1 MKNSTNLREVGEVG
15 HGDEGVV
22 GHGRGRHDHI
32 EGQEAVMVAHFLVVK
47 LLLGQS
53 HFTSFSQANHC
64 LKREERQ
71 REVMKRQREVMNR
84 TLPMW
89 FLTKLNLPGFVR

>member
-1 MKNSTNLREVGEVG
+1 MIWLKNSTNLRKVGEVG

-22 GHGRGRHDHI
+22 GHGRGRHDHV

-64 LKREERQ
+64 LKRE
-71 REVMKRQREVMNR
+71 KRQREVMNR

-89 FLTKLNLPGFVR
+89 FLTKLNLLCFVR